1 MVQTADQVAELE
13 GFIKSL
19 KSTPPADSSVVVTQ
33 TPEFTMEGY
42 QELVGAKDELGRNLN
57 VQDPAHN
64 KKRIAYAQA
73 LAKQNS

>member
-1 MVQTADQVAELE
+1 M
-13 GFIKSL
+13 
-19 KSTPPADSSVVVTQ
+19 PPHNIVDFYTEASIA
-33 TPEFTMEGY
+33 
-42 QELVGAKDELGRNLN
+42 LVGISDYYYSVPVDIYKDELGRNLN